1 MQPFRSLPVSALLFL
16 AAACSPPET
25 GEEGSEATESETPTE
40 VATLVETVTVEETSF
55 SETIVLTGE
64 TSPVRAANL
73 SSQIPG
79 RIVRLAVEE
88 GQAVTEGDR
97 VLRIDTSTVGSQRA
111 QLETQRD
118 ALGRDILRAEQLL
131 GRGLATE
138 TDLQGLQTQQEI
150 VIEQIAAIDTNVYQG
165 RSRAPIS
172 GIVVST
178 MAEEG
183 EFANPGV
190 PLARIVDISTIVVN
204 VGLPEREISFVREGM
219 SVPVQIVATGQNF
232 TGTLHRIGLEANP
245 ASRTFPLE
253 IHIAN
258 PDNAVR
264 AGMRTIVELPKRS
277 FENVVVVPSDA
288 ILQGIEGPE
297 VLVDDGGVAGLR
309 RLELGPGRGGFQ
321 VVRSGL
327 NTGDV
332 LVVRGHRLLV
342 PRESIRT
349 VDLGPCCHDQFQNAM
364 SGGTERIDSAAEGG

>member
-1 MQPFRSLPVSALLFL
+1 MQLFRYLAPPALLL
-16 AAACSPPET
+16 IVTACSPPDSEA
-25 GEEGSEATESETPTE
+25 GGSEAAEPETPAE
-40 VATLVETVTVEETSF
+40 VATLVETVTVQETSF

-79 RIVRLAVEE
+79 RIVALDVVE
-88 GQAVTEGDR
+88 GQAVSEGDR

-131 GRGLATE
+131 NRGLATQ
-138 TDLQGLQTQQEI
+138 TDLQSVQTQQEI
-150 VIEQIAAIDTNVYQG
+150 VIEQIAAIDTSVYQG

-190 PLARIVDISTIVVN
+190 PLARIIDISTIVVN

-219 SVPVQIVATGQNF
+219 SVPVQVLATGQNF

-245 ASRTFPLE
+245 ANRTFPLE

-258 PDNAVR
+258 PDNEVR
-264 AGMRTIVELPKRS
+264 AGMRTVVELPKRS

-288 ILQGIEGPE
+288 ILQGIDGPE
-297 VLVDDGGVAGLR
+297 VLVAEGGVAALR

-327 NTGDV
+327 NAGDV

-342 PRESIRT
+342 PRENIRT
-349 VDLGPCCHDQFQNAM
+349 VDLGPCCHEQFQNAM
-364 SGGTERIDSAAEGG
+364 RGGTERVGSAAEGG